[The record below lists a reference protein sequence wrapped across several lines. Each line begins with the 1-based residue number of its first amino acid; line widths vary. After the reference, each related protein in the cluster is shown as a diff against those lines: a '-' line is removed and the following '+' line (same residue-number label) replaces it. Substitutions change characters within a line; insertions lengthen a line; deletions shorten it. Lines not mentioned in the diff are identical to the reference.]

1 MLMYINILLDLADG
15 LVADIGTGEVDANDS
30 VAVWRLI
37 VDSVNGYKKV
47 RVASVVHI
55 YNHSDR

>member
-1 MLMYINILLDLADG
+1 MIIYILTHVVLDLADG
-15 LVADIGTGEVDANDS
+15 LVADIASEVDATDS

-47 RVASVVHI
+47 RVVSVYI
-55 YNHSDR
+55 YDHSDR